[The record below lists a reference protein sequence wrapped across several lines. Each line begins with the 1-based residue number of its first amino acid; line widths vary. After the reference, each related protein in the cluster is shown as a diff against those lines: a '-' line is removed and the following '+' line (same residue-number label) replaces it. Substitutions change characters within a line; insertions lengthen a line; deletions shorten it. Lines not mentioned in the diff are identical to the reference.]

1 MRWFGAHAI
10 FVTRYRRGS
19 QTAFPVTEN
28 VYLIEAHSPRDAQRK
43 ALKIALA
50 DNVDDK
56 SLTLNDRPARQEFL
70 GFRKV
75 VEISNPF
82 PRPQSTE
89 KPRHGTEITYSFF
102 EVTSRLINLTGGK
115 SKNLQVV
122 FISYTRIIRPSVRY
136 RA

>member
-102 EVTSRLINLTGGK
+102 EVTSRAQLTKLAKG
-115 SKNLQVV
+115 LPVQVT
-122 FISYTRIIRPSVRY
+122 YTQ
-136 RA
+136 